1 MRVGRP
7 RSLFKLCSSLALWK
21 KDVTLKQNFI
31 KLPSCFSMP
40 HSDSSLATAAATNPE
55 SKTGWWT
62 RPCGGFEVMRY
73 AIPLIISAGSMS
85 LMNFTDRIILYVIS
99 PTAMSASM
107 QGGLL
112 FWTLVSLPVSVAAY
126 TNTFVSQY
134 NGSGNYHR
142 IGPVV
147 WHGIGFGLLAMPFL
161 LLMEPLGELVFRFFG
176 HSDHLRAMECSYFR
190 LVLLGGGAVIASEA
204 AASFFYG
211 RGKMKVIMY
220 VNVFCVLLNVYLTLC
235 LVFGLLGLPRWELE
249 GAAVTT
255 ALVQWIRLAIFTGLM
270 LFVDRKEKRYGLFS
284 GLKFDFPL
292 LKRLMYYGSGSG
304 VHIFLDTLCFSLF
317 IFLIGKL
324 GEVACDATTI
334 AFTLNTFTFL
344 PIVGTGIAVAT
355 IVGNQLGNNR
365 PDLAERAVN
374 TVIAIGIVYVSMFGV
389 GFLFFPHLFLSWF
402 VSNLD
407 TETFEQTQV
416 IATHLLRFIAFF
428 LAFDA
433 FGIIYSSAI
442 KGAGDTKFVF
452 LVTLCLAPF
461 APLLCYVG
469 IQFFWLGLYWCW
481 IVLTLWV
488 LVTGIIFFIRF
499 RQGHW
504 KKMRVIEKELF
515 QIGD

>member
-1 MRVGRP
+1 M
-7 RSLFKLCSSLALWK
+7 SLT
-21 KDVTLKQNFI
+21 D
-31 KLPSCFSMP
+31 
-40 HSDSSLATAAATNPE
+40 HSPNTTTNPGQE
-55 SKTGWWT
+55 PGSGWWT
-62 RPCGGFEVMRY
+62 RPCGGFEVMWY
-73 AIPLIISAGSMS
+73 AVPLIISAGSMS
-85 LMNFTDRIILYVIS
+85 FMNFTDRIILYVIS

-112 FWTLVSLPVSVAAY
+112 FWTLVSLPMSVAAY

-161 LLMEPLGELVFRFFG
+161 LLMEPLGEIVFRFFG
-176 HSDHLRAMECSYFR
+176 HSDNLRAMECSYFR
-190 LVLLGGGAVIASEA
+190 LVLLGSGAVIASEA

-211 RGKMKVIMY
+211 RGKMKVVMS
-220 VNVFCVLLNVYLTLC
+220 VNIFCVLLNIYLTLC
-235 LVFGLLGLPRWELE
+235 LVFGLFWFPRWELE
-249 GAAVTT
+249 GAAITT
-255 ALVQWIRLAIFTGLM
+255 ALTQWIRLAIFIGLM
-270 LFVDRKEKRYGLFS
+270 IRTDLKKNRYGLFS
-284 GLKFDFPL
+284 GPKLDFPL
-292 LKRLMYYGSGSG
+292 LKRLMYFGSGSG

-317 IFLIGKL
+317 IFLIGRL
-324 GEVACDATTI
+324 GNAACDATTI

-374 TVIAIGIVYVSMFGV
+374 TVIAIGVVYVSMFGI
-389 GFLFFPHLFLSWF
+389 GFLFFPNLFLSWF

-407 TETFEQTQV
+407 TETFGQTQAF
-416 IATHLLRFIAFF
+416 ATHLLRFIAFF

-433 FGIIYSSAI
+433 LGIIYSSAI

-452 LVTLCLAPF
+452 LVTLWLAPF

-469 IQFFWLGLYWCW
+469 IQFFGLGLYWCW

-488 LVTGIIFFIRF
+488 LVTGVIFFLRF

-504 KKMRVIEKELF
+504 KKMRVIEKELC
-515 QIGD
+515 QAEP